1 MEIGTIKIAGMQGQ
15 PCADKVQAALAAAN
29 GVESA
34 KVSLGGKRASVN
46 FNAQATDL
54 DTLKQVV
61 VDSGFEIV
69 LGHGE
74 DGSCCG
80 GCGG

>member
-15 PCADKVQAALAAAN
+15 QCADKIQAALAASN
-29 GVESA
+29 GVDSV

-46 FNAQATDL
+46 FDAGTTNL
-54 DTLKQVV
+54 DALKQVV
-61 VDSGFEIV
+61 VNSGFEIA
-69 LGHGE
+69 LSHGE
-74 DGSCCG
+74 DGNCCG